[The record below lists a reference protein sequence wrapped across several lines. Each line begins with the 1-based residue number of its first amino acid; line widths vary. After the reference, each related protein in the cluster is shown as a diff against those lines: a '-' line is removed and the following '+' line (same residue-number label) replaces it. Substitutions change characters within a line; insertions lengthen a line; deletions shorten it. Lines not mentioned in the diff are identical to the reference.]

1 MNVIAFNAS
10 PRKDGNTR
18 RLIDAALAEIER
30 EGIETEVVNI
40 GRKKVHGCI
49 ACMKC
54 FENLDRRCIFDDD
67 LINGC
72 IEKMAAADGI
82 IIASPTYFADMTP
95 EAKALIDRAG
105 FVGIANGNLFSRKV
119 GAGIS
124 VARRAGAVTTV
135 DSINHFFG
143 ISDMVTVGSTY
154 WNVGFGLEKGDVDS
168 DVEGIRTM
176 QRLGQNM
183 AWLVKKIA
191 GQP

>member
-1 MNVIAFNAS
+1 MKVIAFNAS

-18 RLIDAALAEIER
+18 RLIDYTLAEIEK
-30 EGIETEVVNI
+30 EGIETQVMNI

-67 LINGC
+67 LINEC
-72 IEKMAAADGI
+72 IEKMAEADGI

-143 ISDMVTVGSTY
+143 ISDMFTVGSTY

-191 GQP
+191 DQP

>member
-1 MNVIAFNAS
+1 MNVTAFNAS

-18 RLIDAALAEIER
+18 RLIDAALAEIEK
-30 EGIETEVVNI
+30 EGIDTEVVNI

-154 WNVGFGLEKGDVDS
+154 WNVGFGLEKGDVES

>member
-1 MNVIAFNAS
+1 MKVIAFNAS

-18 RLIDAALAEIER
+18 RLIDYALAEIEK
-30 EGIETEVVNI
+30 EGIETEVVDI
-40 GRKKVHGCI
+40 GRKKVHGCT
-49 ACMKC
+49 ACLKC
-54 FENLDRRCIFDDD
+54 FENQDRRCIFDDD
-67 LINGC
+67 LINEC

-82 IIASPTYFADMTP
+82 IIASPTYFSGMTP

-105 FVGIANGNLFSRKV
+105 FVGIANGNLLSRKV

-143 ISDMVTVGSTY
+143 ISDMFTVGSTY
-154 WNVGFGLEKGDVDS
+154 WNVGFGLEKGDVES
-168 DVEGIRTM
+168 DVEGIRTV
-176 QRLGQNM
+176 QRLGQNI

>member
-18 RLIDAALAEIER
+18 RLIDAALAEIEK
-30 EGIETEVVNI
+30 EGIDTEVVNI

>member
-1 MNVIAFNAS
+1 MKIIAFNAS
-10 PRKDGNTR
+10 PRPDGNTR
-18 RLIDAALAEIER
+18 RLIVYTLAEIEK
-30 EGIETEVVNI
+30 EGIETEVVHI
-40 GRKKVHGCI
+40 GRRKVQGCT

-54 FENLDRRCIFDDD
+54 FENQNRRCVFDDD
-67 LINGC
+67 LINAC
-72 IEKMAAADGI
+72 IEKMAAADAI
-82 IIASPTYFADMTP
+82 IIASPTYFSDMTP

-105 FVGIANGNLFSRKV
+105 FVAIANGNLFSRKV

-124 VARRAGAVTTV
+124 VARRAGAVATV

-143 ISDMVTVGSTY
+143 INDMFTAGSTY
-154 WNVGFGLEKGDVDS
+154 WNVGFGLEKGDVEN

-176 QRLGQNM
+176 QRLGQNI